1 MILVVAAV
9 LLVVGATLIVLGW
22 LELRPSRMFLERPTS
37 ATQALKAGPVEAA
50 GVLRANGVTPL
61 QSSFGAPCV
70 LVHTLY
76 ERRIGRN
83 KYREE
88 SRDTVAVPAL
98 LSDASGSCTVD
109 LSYVDLMGESWEFS
123 HADGRRITQIVVR
136 DGASVFIAGHATP
149 TGAVSAHNYR
159 GNIPQLAIGPSP
171 DSPLLVS
178 IGSQS
183 NAVWSYGW
191 RAIVSML
198 CGVCLLAL
206 SGAAAYIH
214 AALP

>member
-1 MILVVAAV
+1 MILIVSAV
-9 LLVVGATLIVLGW
+9 LLVAGLTLSALAW
-22 LELRPSRMFLERPTS
+22 RELRPSRMFLERPTS
-37 ATQALKAGPVEAA
+37 ATQSMKAGPVEAA

-61 QSSFGAPCV
+61 QSSFGTPCV

-76 ERRIGRN
+76 ERRVGRN
-83 KYREE
+83 NYREE
-88 SRDTVAVPAL
+88 SRDTVAVPAVL
-98 LSDASGSCTVD
+98 NDTSGSCTVD
-109 LSYVDLMGESWEFS
+109 LSYVDLVGESWEFR
-123 HADGRRITQIVVR
+123 HEDGRRITQIVVR

-149 TGAVSAHNYR
+149 SGVVTAHHYR
-159 GNIPQLAIGPSP
+159 GNIPQLAIGPSAE
-171 DSPLLVS
+171 SPLLVS

-183 NAVWSYGW
+183 NAIWSYGW